1 MACADG
7 MSGDDLAIEA
17 RNSKNFGTP
26 RPTSTR
32 RRVGTIGSGRCRRWA
47 RRSRPVL
54 VRNQSAGY
62 WSVTCTVSEEDATRT
77 LFEPVWPLPQL
88 SLGPHRQAGR
98 ERQRAR
104 RQQLPA
110 AIAPR

>member
-17 RNSKNFGTP
+17 RNSKNFGGSSADLHAGAWG
-26 RPTSTR
+26 RSAR
-32 RRVGTIGSGRCRRWA
+32 GDVGDGLEEVGR
-47 RRSRPVL
+47 VL
-54 VRNQSAGY
+54 VRNKSAGY
-62 WSVTCTVSEEDATRT
+62 WSVTCTVSEDDGTRT

-110 AIAPR
+110 AIAPG